1 MCSALGGT
9 RTPNLLI
16 RNQMLY
22 PIEPRALIL
31 LCKDLILPNEDVHAP
46 YQGNLILLFEVFGG
60 EGGIRTLE
68 RGVTPLLP

>member
-1 MCSALGGT
+1 MIIVTFEIIYESTPGGS

-22 PIEPRALIL
+22 PIKLRAL
-31 LCKDLILPNEDVHAP
+31 C
-46 YQGNLILLFEVFGG
+46 G

-68 RGVTPLLP
+68 GISSPLA